1 MELDSVTGGRG
12 RNARSPF
19 LLRTH
24 CTAKLRSHWYR
35 SVTVRSESAD
45 FQTGSAS
52 HLLFFSAPLRWKA
65 HFLTRFLFICLSFT
79 IFISHHAVNLFCI
92 CWCRLSTSPHFFL
105 PSFHSLSYFPPFLFQ
120 FHLLPGC
127 SRCPQ
132 SCIKLDEI

>member
-92 CWCRLSTSPHFFL
+92 CWRRLSTSPPFL
-105 PSFHSLSYFPPFLFQ
+105 PSFFPQSLLFPPISFSISSSTR
-120 FHLLPGC
+120 LLEV
-127 SRCPQ
+127 SA
-132 SCIKLDEI
+132 KLHQAR